1 MALYDSRIVVTKVVW
16 DRKYSGMC
24 NEVDDF
30 LMLWHIDQ
38 KQKYNITLKLS
49 LDTTPER
56 GLRPQPESVSSA
68 P

>member
-1 MALYDSRIVVTKVVW
+1 
-16 DRKYSGMC
+16 MC
-24 NEVDDF
+24 NEADDF

-56 GLRPQPESVSSA
+56 GLRLQPESVSSA